1 MEQAR
6 ALNALEQFIVLTKSA
21 SSPRAAVDLII
32 RATSHPNTYIFA
44 ELLDTAPVQ
53 GLADSPEYSAYLTL
67 LKIFSYGIYTDYYVT
82 PNLPKLNEAQIQKL
96 RQLSIITL
104 AKDPAKLTYEN
115 LIRVLELRDERE
127 LEDLVISCLYAGL
140 LTATLDPY
148 HKIVCVTSVSPLRD
162 LPPNSIPSML
172 NALNEWS
179 SRCEST
185 LADLE
190 KQIVAVRAEALKRKK
205 EQKDWAAH
213 VDKLVEDKNEQ
224 DKLDG
229 GRGGKRLGP
238 AAKRG
243 SGMMG
248 AGADYDDGKMDL
260 DEEDEAPKA
269 SKKRG
274 FANIGFG
281 K

>member
-1 MEQAR
+1 M
-6 ALNALEQFIVLTKSA
+6 
-21 SSPRAAVDLII
+21 
-32 RATSHPNTYIFA
+32 
-44 ELLDTAPVQ
+44 
-53 GLADSPEYSAYLTL
+53 

-115 LIRVLELRDERE
+115 LIKVLELRDARE

-162 LPPNSIPSML
+162 LPPNSIPRML
-172 NALNEWS
+172 SSLSEWS

-190 KQIVAVRAEALKRKK
+190 KQIVAVKTDALKRRK
-205 EQKDWAAH
+205 EQREWAAH
-213 VDKLVEDKNEQ
+213 VDKLIEDKNEQ
-224 DKLDG
+224 DKLDT
-229 GRGGKRLGP
+229 GRDSGKRLGQTG
-238 AAKRG
+238 KRG

-248 AGADYDDGKMDL
+248 VGSDYDDGRMDL
-260 DEEDEAPKA
+260 DEEEEVPKA
-269 SKKRG
+269 LKKRG
-274 FANIGFG
+274 LASIGLG